1 MRLLVYGAGV
11 IGSLYARLFS
21 EAGFNVTIYARGNRL
36 AELNE
41 KGLIY
46 EDKNGNKTIRISVID
61 KIDDNDYYDYIFLTV
76 RSEQAEAALNK
87 LIINIS
93 PSIVTMI
100 NTSKEYSYWEEIA
113 GKGRILPAFP
123 GAGGS
128 IDGGILH
135 AKLTPSII
143 QPTTFG
149 EIDGIIRNRTIQ
161 LKKIFKK
168 SKIPF
173 QVIKNMHYWQI
184 SHLGLVV
191 PIADAYYLA
200 KDARTVFKEKDIMMQ
215 TAVSFRR
222 NFKIL
227 SNKRMLS
234 PFKFHLIK
242 ICPTFLLKIGLSFV
256 FNSDFGNV
264 FMYRHSMK
272 SSEEMRRLH
281 DEFYSFIDMLC
292 S

>member
-21 EAGFNVTIYARGNRL
+21 EAGFNVTIYARSNRL

-76 RSEQAEAALNK
+76 RSEQAEAALNELK
-87 LIINIS
+87 INIS

-123 GAGGS
+123 CAGGS

-149 EIDGIIRNRTIQ
+149 EIDGIIGNRTIQ

-191 PIADAYYLA
+191 PIADAYYLS

-215 TAVSFRR
+215 TAVSLRR

-242 ICPTFLLKIGLSFV
+242 ICPTFLLKIGLTFV